1 MKKEVFALL
10 QSLQQWSFP
19 KRYFKVGDEV
29 FVQDDSIRDKWL
41 MAKVYYDL
49 S

>member
-1 MKKEVFALL
+1 MKKKVFAIL

-19 KRYFKVGDEV
+19 KQYFKVGDEV
-29 FVQDDSIRDKWL
+29 FVQNDSIRDKWL
-41 MAKVYYDL
+41 MAKGYCDL